1 MTVTR
6 IRTVFACDP
15 ERKEDLTGFANV
27 QREESTK
34 QVSDSY
40 LLANHIFSGRPH
52 ERCLVVC
59 SQICSIVFPFLA

>member
-1 MTVTR
+1 M
-6 IRTVFACDP
+6 FAVDP

-52 ERCLVVC
+52 ERCLVV
-59 SQICSIVFPFLA
+59 SRYVL